1 MKLYLLSIGAGVLV
15 GILYSL
21 LQVRSPAPPLVAL
34 LGLLGMLCGEQVI
47 PVAKHVLGGTSLT
60 SAWHRADCSNH
71 ILGVLPGR
79 NNGASSNPSPDCR
92 TPGDPATRP
101 LDPEDPRS

>member
-21 LQVRSPAPPLVAL
+21 LQVRSPAPPIVAL

-47 PVAKHVLGGTSLT
+47 PVAKHVLAGTSLA
-60 SAWHRADCSNH
+60 SAWHRSDCSNH

-79 NNGASSNPSPDCR
+79 HNGQ
-92 TPGDPATRP
+92 RP
-101 LDPEDPRS
+101 LEPPPCEPSAHGDDNPPASEERPS

>member
-47 PVAKHVLGGTSLT
+47 PVAKHVLGGTSLA
-60 SAWHRADCSNH
+60 SAWHKSDCSNH

-79 NNGASSNPSPDCR
+79 NNGVPSNPA
-92 TPGDPATRP
+92 PGCLTSTDPAARQ
-101 LDPEDPRS
+101 LDPEDHHS